1 MWATRPNGD
10 AWTGAIPGDSRS
22 HINTEIIEAFR
33 LKDAAR
39 AEELVRKNALYGK
52 NLLLRELAKV
62 WPSPTAH

>member
-1 MWATRPNGD
+1 M
-10 AWTGAIPGDSRS
+10 
-22 HINTEIIEAFR
+22 EIIEAFR